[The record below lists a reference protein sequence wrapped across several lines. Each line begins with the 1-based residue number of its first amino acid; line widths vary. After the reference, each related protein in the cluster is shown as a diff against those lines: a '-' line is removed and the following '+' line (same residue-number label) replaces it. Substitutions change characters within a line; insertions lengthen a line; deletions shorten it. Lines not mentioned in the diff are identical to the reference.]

1 MALAWHPKIWQDWR
15 LPEDEKKEVEPIF
28 IEELKKCASLVYDM
42 EVLKH
47 FVEECAGSIQL
58 GDIGA
63 FGSTRTF
70 CMKNQYDS
78 KIFLNF
84 HV

>member
-1 MALAWHPKIWQDWR
+1 MAPQNMVGLALARRWEKRSRSNFYWR
-15 LPEDEKKEVEPIF
+15 V
-28 IEELKKCASLVYDM
+28 KKCASLVYDM

-58 GDIGA
+58 GDIGT

-70 CMKNQYDS
+70 CMKN
-78 KIFLNF
+78 
-84 HV
+84 